1 MRIVSCWL
9 FADDFFFPGEFY
21 QQGDESGA
29 GGDDASGAVEPE
41 EVPEASGPELD
52 AGASGAGDDGAS
64 GASSDDSASGAAADD
79 ASGPT
84 EAAADDAT
92 AAEDDATAAADDA
105 TAAEEAAPAAD
116 ASGAGDGAAS
126 GPATRFVEQNT
137 KLVDDLP
144 VMERKI
150 QRLRAKLSHRHHH
163 HRRREPNY

>member
-1 MRIVSCWL
+1 VFHICEECCRVGCLLMI
-9 FADDFFFPGEFY
+9 FFFPGEFY

-29 GGDDASGAVEPE
+29 GDDDASGAVEPE

-79 ASGPT
+79 AT
-84 EAAADDAT
+84 AAADDAT
-92 AAEDDATAAADDA
+92 AAADDV